1 MNSRLVT
8 DTTDFFSIDYGDE
21 ILIGNRQYTVK
32 GHEREYSF
40 GVEDVKY
47 WVKKAVDSETGER
60 KIIKLTFFE
69 SFETSV
75 GGVKIRCFRNPDKE
89 GEILA
94 LMKNHPCFMQGKA
107 YRDAKD
113 NNVRVLDVVP
123 GSSLYSYIRSLRM
136 DYETYFHEVLP
147 GILKKLTQAF
157 EAIRFLHAH
166 GFRHGDIREDHLMVE
181 RDTGNYVWID
191 FDYDYRTT
199 KNPYVLDIIGLG
211 NILLYLVGKG
221 FHDLH
226 RIRNE
231 RSIYGN
237 LIERLDPGDFSVLH
251 KWRLSNLR
259 KLFPFI
265 PKMLNDIL
273 LHFSEGAYVYY
284 EYVEELIEDFDRCLY
299 LVL

>member
-8 DTTDFFSIDYGDE
+8 DTTNFFSIDYGDE

-40 GVEDVKY
+40 GLEDVKY

-69 SFETSV
+69 SFKTSV

-94 LMKNHPCFMQGKA
+94 LMKDHPYFMQGKA

-123 GSSLYSYIRSLRM
+123 GSSLYSYIRSFKM

-181 RDTGNYVWID
+181 PGTGNYVWID
-191 FDYDYRTT
+191 FDYDYRAT
-199 KNPYVLDIIGLG
+199 KNPYGLDIIGLG

-221 FHDLH
+221 FHELH

-237 LIERLDPGDFSVLH
+237 LIECLDPGDFSVLH

>member
-1 MNSRLVT
+1 
-8 DTTDFFSIDYGDE
+8 
-21 ILIGNRQYTVK
+21 
-32 GHEREYSF
+32 
-40 GVEDVKY
+40 
-47 WVKKAVDSETGER
+47 
-60 KIIKLTFFE
+60 
-69 SFETSV
+69 
-75 GGVKIRCFRNPDKE
+75 
-89 GEILA
+89 
-94 LMKNHPCFMQGKA
+94 
-107 YRDAKD
+107 
-113 NNVRVLDVVP
+113 
-123 GSSLYSYIRSLRM
+123 M

-259 KLFPFI
+259 KLFPVI